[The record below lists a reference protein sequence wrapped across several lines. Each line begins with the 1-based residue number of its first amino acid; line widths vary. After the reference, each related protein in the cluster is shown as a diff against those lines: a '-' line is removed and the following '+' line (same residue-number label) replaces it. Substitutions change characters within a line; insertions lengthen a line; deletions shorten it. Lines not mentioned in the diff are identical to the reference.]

1 MTIAEILAIVEQI
14 LALEKKVEVAIAS
27 EKDMRRREKLQKACK
42 ERDLDAIRSILFQ
55 ID

>member
-14 LALEKKVEVAIAS
+14 LELEKKVETAIES
-27 EKDMRRREKLQKACK
+27 EKDIRRRERLTKACK
-42 ERDLDAIRSILFQ
+42 ERDLNAIRELLFQ